1 MIFPPETLAYLETIA
16 DKSVS
21 SDMFPKV
28 LRRTYPSARRGQN
41 GALVAYEAF
50 HKEGTKAAIVM
61 FMIEMLELG
70 KNPVTALH
78 DAISAENADDKK
90 EKPDQFAERELA
102 ARGAPPD
109 PDFSTI
115 VGGPAKEATSHEIK
129 KEETTPRQKRRSKGA
144 AKPDAPAAGNSGQK
158 VQKFTFNGMDCQTIE
173 SPLTGQQIK
182 TLTGFSEE
190 NHTLMLERGNDDD
203 ADVIVQNDRLV
214 EMQGN
219 PIFYTVPPASFGKD
233 KK

>member
-21 SDMFPKV
+21 SDLFPKV
-28 LRRTYPSARRGQN
+28 LRRTYPSARRGQG
-41 GALVAYEAF
+41 GALIAFEAF

-102 ARGAPPD
+102 ARGEAPD

-115 VGGPAKEATSHEIK
+115 IGGPAKETTSDIK

-144 AKPDAPAAGNSGQK
+144 AKPDAPAEGN
-158 VQKFTFNGMDCQTIE
+158 
-173 SPLTGQQIK
+173 TGQA
-182 TLTGFSEE
+182 EE
-190 NHTLMLERGNDDD
+190 
-203 ADVIVQNDRLV
+203 
-214 EMQGN
+214 
-219 PIFYTVPPASFGKD
+219 GKAP
-233 KK
+233 